1 MVDFWP
7 CPKEGYAESPTPF
20 TSGHIYM
27 KDAHSAESN
36 EKLCIRFFRFLF
48 FELYFISY
56 SKIIEK

>member
-36 EKLCIRFFRFLF
+36 EKSYFPDFYFL
-48 FELYFISY
+48 SY
-56 SKIIEK
+56 R